1 MIDTESPTFVH
12 DVEFNTDDLMPTIE
26 ADILVVYKGMDG
38 KVRTEI
44 HNTNNADLDILDFDR
59 KLQWEQY
66 CEHVAVPFLWC
77 YLQNITQHLKEY

>member
-1 MIDTESPTFVH
+1 MTNIETLVH
-12 DVEFNTDDLMPTIE
+12 DVEFNTDDLMPAIE

-38 KVRTEI
+38 KVHTEI

-66 CEHVAVPFLWC
+66 CEYIAVPFLWC
-77 YLQNITQHLKEY
+77 YLQNITQHLKKY